1 MKSYEGKKITTNFTK
16 KMEQIKTSNTN
27 FKLEPMT
34 LDQDNNFTN
43 VFNPCLLHMHAHNNI
58 TQKSNLKP

>member
-34 LDQDNNFTN
+34 LDQNNNFTN
-43 VFNPCLLHMHAHNNI
+43 VFNHCDCICMHTTI
-58 TQKSNLKP
+58 QPKKQI